1 MENCGE
7 ACFNDLPMAINVA
20 KLRLGFENH
29 EGRSQELTKL
39 AAVAKEWGMFLVTNH
54 GIPEPVLRG
63 VKDVVKSFFQLSLEE
78 KKASLGSYMSKE
90 NKEDGRNFLKAE
102 DQPLIR
108 VDRLTMKIA
117 PKEETDRGLAVWPQ
131 TPANFRQVMESYAEK
146 ARKLCDELLCA
157 LAEALSLERNV
168 FLQKFEPSEENEV
181 KVKVNYYPAC
191 PRPEQVLGLPAHSD
205 GSGLTLLM
213 QFDTVAGL
221 QVLKDMKWTTVSWPP
236 DTLLLNFG
244 DLLEIMSNGRLKSSW
259 HRVMPPVGTDRT
271 SIALFYNP
279 PPHVEI
285 EPVPIGD
292 EDKSSIEEE
301 YKKVVVGEYLHHL
314 YSSRSLATSTTAIKH
329 AITFAKA

>member
-1 MENCGE
+1 MEKCGE
-7 ACFNDLPMAINVA
+7 GGFNDLPMAIDVA
-20 KLRLGFENH
+20 KLRLGFETD
-29 EGRSQELTKL
+29 EGRAQELAKL

-78 KKASLGSYMSKE
+78 KKASLASYMSNE

-102 DQPLIR
+102 DRPLVR
-108 VDRLTMKIA
+108 VDRLTMK
-117 PKEETDRGLAVWPQ
+117 E
-131 TPANFRQVMESYAEK
+131 

-168 FLQKFEPSEENEV
+168 FLQKFEPSKESEV

-213 QFDTVAGL
+213 QFESVAGL

-314 YSSRSLATSTTAIKH
+314 YSSRSLATSTAAIKQ